1 MLLKVFA
8 LLLSIGSCLSAVPVR
23 PKINVDHTLIDFML
37 QPFDISG
44 NAALNQY
51 CFNRYLVLL
60 KDIVNQYELD
70 YNGCIDT
77 FNSQLQ
83 TIDTKYVKPL
93 ENITEYAEL
102 SCQAL
107 QKCGGEKYVEAFEC
121 YALTVSKKVDYT
133 FMWLILKLYYFQ
145 GSEQSRILYSLSA
158 DAVQYSVQIKD
169 EYRAAE
175 SKANECVNYAE
186 RVYKENTANTY
197 EELSRCLDGN
207 IPATTLTD
215 GTDWTT

>member
-8 LLLSIGSCLSAVPVR
+8 LLLSIRSCLAVLPVR
-23 PKINVDHTLIDFML
+23 PNINVDRTLIDFML

-70 YNGCIDT
+70 FNGCIDT
-77 FNSQLQ
+77 YNSQLA

-93 ENITEYAEL
+93 GNITEYAEL

-107 QKCGGEKYVEAFEC
+107 QICGGEKYVDAFEC
-121 YALTVSKKVDYT
+121 YAETVSRKLDYT
-133 FMWLILKLYYFQ
+133 VMWLIFKLDCFASGFWAIQ
-145 GSEQSRILYSLSA
+145 
-158 DAVQYSVQIKD
+158 D
-169 EYRAAE
+169 
-175 SKANECVNYAE
+175 
-186 RVYKENTANTY
+186 
-197 EELSRCLDGN
+197 
-207 IPATTLTD
+207 TL
-215 GTDWTT
+215 

>member
-83 TIDTKYVKPL
+83 TIDIKYMKPL

-121 YALTVSKKVDYT
+121 YALTVSKKSGLYIYVINFKT
-133 FMWLILKLYYFQ
+133 IL
-145 GSEQSRILYSLSA
+145 LSGFWA
-158 DAVQYSVQIKD
+158 IQ
-169 EYRAAE
+169 
-175 SKANECVNYAE
+175 
-186 RVYKENTANTY
+186 NT
-197 EELSRCLDGN
+197 L
-207 IPATTLTD
+207 
-215 GTDWTT
+215 